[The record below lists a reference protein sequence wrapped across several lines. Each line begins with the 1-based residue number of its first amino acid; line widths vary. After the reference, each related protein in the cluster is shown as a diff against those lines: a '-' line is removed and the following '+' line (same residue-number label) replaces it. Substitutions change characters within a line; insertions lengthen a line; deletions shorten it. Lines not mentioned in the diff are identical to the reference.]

1 MTEKHTTNDA
11 GIPVEGDERS
21 LTVGADGPIVLHDHY
36 LIEQTANWCAL
47 PIANVRTTMTSINHA
62 PIREGMDDAQREH
75 LVNNVLGHSLKERS
89 KSARTSTSF

>member
-1 MTEKHTTNDA
+1 MTEKHATNDA

-21 LTVGADGPIVLHDHY
+21 LTVGTDGPIVLQDHY
-36 LIEQTANWCAL
+36 LIERCAL
-47 PIANVRTTMTSINHA
+47 PIATVRTTITSINHA

-75 LVNNVLGHSLKERS
+75 LVNNVLGHSRKERS